1 MPNEKYDNIFLIGLL
16 TFTVLLLL
24 LHQVSFNKSLVVDV
38 NSPYSSQV
46 TSDNTVQ
53 GGRSTANLITNK
65 DYLLLECDIIAS
77 SYAWPFC
84 EISFEFHTAI
94 IDNSSSYMDLS
105 LYENVHI
112 TAQYLN
118 ETPSR
123 IRFHLR
129 TFNPLYSKLNDKNTW
144 KYNGIEFSPNKDG
157 SPVSIPLKAMQVPSW
172 WLVEQ
177 DIPIMNSSPELDRVM
192 TLEIATGN
200 GIKPGKHQLKVSKI
214 EFTGKMF
221 SDAQL
226 YSFIIFIWI
235 FAALTGLF
243 INLKRSKKTLEK
255 SFKRTEELKQLN
267 RLLNVETK
275 EFRNKSERDPL
286 TGALNRSGIE
296 AIFTDEIKI
305 LSLIFIDIDHFKTIN
320 DTYGHAIGDKILVEF
335 VRIIN
340 KNSRT
345 TDFLARW
352 GGEEFLLICP
362 NTNLEEAFELSESL
376 RIILSEHQWVEKIAL
391 TASFGIAQKEDETI
405 NEFIERADKALY
417 SAKAKGRN
425 TVVKS
430 IGSTIDSSI
439 TF

>member
-1 MPNEKYDNIFLIGLL
+1 MPNEKYDNIFLIGLFTL
-16 TFTVLLLL
+16 TVLLLL
-24 LHQVSFNKSLVVDV
+24 LHQISFNKSLVIDV
-38 NSPYSSQV
+38 NSPYFSQV

-53 GGRSTANLITNK
+53 GGKSKAKLVTNK
-65 DYLLLECDIIAS
+65 DHFLLECDIIAS

-84 EISFEFHTAI
+84 EISFEFHSATG
-94 IDNSSSYMDLS
+94 DGSSTNMDLS
-105 LYENVHI
+105 LYENVSI
-112 TAQYLN
+112 TAQYLDK
-118 ETPSR
+118 TPTR

-144 KYNGIEFSPNKDG
+144 KYNGIEFSPNNDG
-157 SPVSIPLKAMQVPSW
+157 SPVKIPLKAMQVPSW

-177 DIPIMNSSPELDRVM
+177 NIPIMNSSPEFDRVM

-200 GIKPGKHQLKVSKI
+200 GIKPGKHKIKVSKI

-221 SDAQL
+221 SDVQL
-226 YSFIIFIWI
+226 YSFIIIMWLL
-235 FAALTGLF
+235 AALTGLF
-243 INLKRSKKTLEK
+243 INLRRSKISLQK
-255 SFKRTEELKQLN
+255 SIKRTEELKQLN

-296 AIFTDEIKI
+296 AIFTDEIKV
-305 LSLIFIDIDHFKTIN
+305 LSLIFIDIDHFKPIN
-320 DTYGHAIGDKILVEF
+320 DNYGHAIGDKILIEF
-335 VRIIN
+335 VQIISE
-340 KNSRT
+340 NSRT

-362 NTNLEEAFELSESL
+362 NTKLDEAFELSESL
-376 RIILSEHQWVEKIAL
+376 RVILSQHQWVEDITL

-405 NEFIERADKALY
+405 NEFIERADQALY
-417 SAKAKGRN
+417 TAKAKGRN

-430 IGSTIDSSI
+430 MGKSIDSSI
-439 TF
+439 IF